1 MLPAGLFRAGLRDLL
16 RRPFQLFLM
25 ILGIALG
32 VGVIIAID
40 LANQSA
46 GKAFS
51 LSSEALIGRTTH
63 QIRGGPSGIP
73 EDFYQELR
81 VDRGIRQAAPV
92 MEGSAIAVN
101 LDGLPLRLLGID
113 PFAETPFRE
122 YFSGSTLGVQ
132 GLESFFLDPQA
143 IIISDSLATRYAL
156 ELGSSLDLQINDRI
170 LQFFILGVL
179 DPGDPR
185 SSQGLEDIVLL
196 DISAA
201 QEALNSVG
209 RIHRIDLILTSAQ
222 AQELETALPDGLQIV
237 VASEQQSTLAQL
249 TEAFELNLQALSL
262 LGLVV
267 GMFLIYN
274 ATMFTVLQ
282 RRHILGIFRT
292 LGATQRQIFLLV
304 LIEAGII
311 GIFGS
316 ILGVVVGWIL
326 GRGAVQ
332 LVSQTINDLYF
343 VLNVRSISIGGL
355 TLAKALIAGVGASA
369 VAALGPAWEAA
380 RVPEVV
386 ALQRSDLERRAL
398 RWIPGIATVGL
409 LLSLLGSLVLL
420 WTGTSLIMSFLGL
433 FFILIGL
440 ALMVPLCMLL
450 FARMVRPLLAR
461 IFGPLGRMAVGTV
474 LRSMS
479 RTSVAVAALMVSLS
493 VAIGVGVMISSFRST
508 VENWLDL
515 TLQADLYI
523 SSPTYGGARPDASLN
538 PDLGP
543 RLGNLPGVSEVETVR
558 VVSVPSDQGQVQML
572 VVDTQRER
580 ASELYRY
587 TSGRPQNVWSQV
599 QEGALIVSEPFAFRN
614 EIPVSGGEILL
625 GTDRGEVRFPIVGV
639 YYDYTSEQ
647 GTLLMARTTYEQYF
661 HDRFVSSVALHLEPD
676 AELDIVIEQV
686 RGELSGS
693 GLQVQANRSLRQQ
706 ALEIFDRTFLITSA
720 LRILAVLVAFIG
732 VISALMALQMER
744 AREFAT
750 MQALGLRERELWLL
764 TSLETGL
771 MGTVSGIL
779 AMPTGAIL
787 AVVLIYVINLR
798 SFGWTIEMRLDPIL
812 FLGALVTAI
821 VAALIAGIYP
831 AIRLINQPVAENLSA
846 E

>member
-46 GKAFS
+46 AKAFS

-63 QIRGGPSGIP
+63 QIRGGPSGVP

-101 LDGLPLRLLGID
+101 LDGLPLRMLGID

-156 ELGSSLDLQINDRI
+156 ELGSILDLQINDRI
-170 LQFFILGVL
+170 LQFSILGVL

-185 SSQGLEDIVLL
+185 SSQGLEDIVLQ

-209 RIHRIDLILTSAQ
+209 RIDRIDLILTQAQ

-409 LLSLLGSLVLL
+409 LLSLLGSLVIF

-440 ALMVPLCMLL
+440 ALIVPLCMLL
-450 FARMVRPLLAR
+450 FARMVQPLLAR

-493 VAIGVGVMISSFRST
+493 VAIGVGIMISSFRST

-543 RLGNLPGVSEVETVR
+543 RLGNLPGVSEVETGR
-558 VVSVPSDQGQVQML
+558 VVSVPSDLGQVQLL
-572 VVDTQRER
+572 VVDSQRER

-614 EIPVSGGEILL
+614 DIPVSGAEILL
-625 GTDRGEVRFPIVGV
+625 GTDRGQVRFPIVGV

-647 GTLLMARTTYEQYF
+647 GTLLMARATYERYF
-661 HDRFVSSVALHLEPD
+661 DDRFVSSVALHLEPD
-676 AELDIVIEQV
+676 AELDVVIEQV

-812 FLGALVTAI
+812 FLGSLVTAI